1 MDDNFKTKKGVEK
14 KYGHVIRTGDV
25 LKFGKFYMIIRE
37 SSVDINKIQKRK
49 LEEMKSEKQTMNAKS
64 ETMATF

>member
-1 MDDNFKTKKGVEK
+1 
-14 KYGHVIRTGDV
+14 
-25 LKFGKFYMIIRE
+25 MIIRE